1 MDKNAEQALDRLETL
16 RKRAREIEGDTAV
29 EVAVARANGATWEQI
44 AKRLGVSRQA
54 AHKAYGPGS
63 PVWL

>member
-1 MDKNAEQALDRLETL
+1 MDKNASQALDRLETL
-16 RKRAREIEGDTAV
+16 RRRAREIEGDTAV

-44 AKRLGVSRQA
+44 ADRLGVTRQA

-63 PVWL
+63 RVWL